1 MLPSLSRRIGPA
13 LFRECSAWSSSSVS
27 PRLPRRIIPVV
38 IPSRRR
44 IHNIPKTLEE
54 NPNIHVHQNPDSKT
68 YTLSFSAIP
77 KSHSEPLGTTTTIP
91 PTPQTFTENPKFR
104 QILMKVISAHAIHD
118 PEIIFEAYGTWGAAM
133 GVKQTVD
140 KSLRRDRKLHT
151 DFAGTPSAT
160 TTSSISTTSGSDTA
174 KEEKKEEGKEEGD
187 SIPIGGVHHVVD
199 RRTPYYGGM
208 RIPESQDILG
218 SLQVDGTGKLL
229 GGFVECESYRIVS
242 SDGVMK
248 LTEYLEE
255 KLREEL
261 KGEK

>member
-1 MLPSLSRRIGPA
+1 MFSSFSRRASSVIFHEFECSGRSFAPPLLSRRI
-13 LFRECSAWSSSSVS
+13 
-27 PRLPRRIIPVV
+27 IPC
-38 IPSRRR
+38 RQ
-44 IHNIPKTLEE
+44 IHNIPQTLKE
-54 NPNIHVHQNPDSKT
+54 NPNIHIHQNPDSKT
-68 YTLSFSAIP
+68 YSLSFSSTP
-77 KSHSEPLGTTTTIP
+77 KSPSQPLGTTTTIP

-104 QILMKVISAHAIHD
+104 QILMKVVSSHAVND

-133 GVKQTVD
+133 GVKQTMD

-151 DFAGTPSAT
+151 DFAGTPSH
-160 TTSSISTTSGSDTA
+160 TSSDTV
-174 KEEKKEEGKEEGD
+174 KEEEGGKGEGGD
-187 SIPIGGVHHVVD
+187 TTPIGGFHHVVD

-242 SDGVMK
+242 GDGVMK
-248 LTEYLEE
+248 LTEYLEG

-261 KGEK
+261 EREE